1 MGSLKV
7 AEFARIQTVRIL
19 ANPATLSHGGR
30 DVILTKLPP
39 AETPVPPLITF
50 ELSRISLPAVDP
62 TAAREFAVEVVRKL
76 RDAGH
81 QALWAGGCVR
91 DQLLGIR
98 PKDYD
103 VATSAR
109 PEQVRDL
116 FGHRRSLPIGAAFGV
131 ITVLGPKPAGQIE
144 VATFRRDAGYSDGR
158 HPDSVT
164 FSDAREDAQRR
175 DFTIN
180 GLFFDPVAEQVID
193 YVGGQDDLQTGVI
206 RAIGVPRD
214 RITEDKLRML
224 RAVRFAAKFGFAIE
238 ANTLTAVQ
246 EQSNELVIV
255 SAERIAE
262 ELRKMLTLDRRR
274 LAVELLGQA
283 QLLEIVLP
291 EARGVHT
298 VAWQQALEM
307 LERITPSFPQG
318 LAMLLR
324 PLAETPE
331 TLAQLVD
338 RVCRRLKLSVE
349 ELTQVQRLL
358 REEPLLR
365 RASYF
370 TWPQLQR
377 LLATP
382 GVEAVLDFA
391 AAVSAVLDASPAEL
405 DLCNRMLELPP
416 ALMNPAALIN
426 GEDLKLLG
434 LSPGPHFR
442 IILEQVRDA
451 QLEGLINSPQ
461 HALELARKLAR
472 ELGL

>member
-1 MGSLKV
+1 V
-7 AEFARIQTVRIL
+7 
-19 ANPATLSHGGR
+19 
-30 DVILTKLPP
+30 
-39 AETPVPPLITF
+39 
-50 ELSRISLPAVDP
+50 PAVNSA
-62 TAAREFAVEVVRKL
+62 AAREFAVEVVRQL
-76 RDAGH
+76 RDAGF

-91 DQLLGIR
+91 DQLLGIL

-144 VATFRRDAGYSDGR
+144 VATFRRDAAYSDGR

-164 FSDAREDAQRR
+164 FSDPQEDAQRR

-180 GLFFDPVAEQVID
+180 GLFYDPLAEQVID

-214 RITEDKLRML
+214 RISEDKLRML

-238 ANTLTAVQ
+238 ANTLQAVQ
-246 EQSNELVIV
+246 EQSNELIIV
-255 SAERIAE
+255 SAERVAE

-274 LAVELLGQA
+274 LAVELLAQA
-283 QLLEIVLP
+283 QLLEIVIP
-291 EARGVHT
+291 ETRGVHT
-298 VAWQQALEM
+298 LAWQQTLRI
-307 LERITPSFPQG
+307 LERLPNPTFPQ
-318 LAMLLR
+318 AFATLLR
-324 PLAETPE
+324 PLAESPAE
-331 TLAQLVD
+331 LAQLVD
-338 RVCRRLKLSVE
+338 IVCRRLKLSVE

-365 RASYF
+365 RASSF

-391 AAVSAVLDASPAEL
+391 AAVAYELDADAAEL
-405 DLCNRMLELPP
+405 DLCNRMLDLPA
-416 ALMNPAALIN
+416 ALMNPPPLIN

-434 LSPGPHFR
+434 LSPGPQFR
-442 IILEQVRDA
+442 TILDQVRDQ
-451 QLEGLINSPQ
+451 QLESLINTPEE
-461 HALELARKLAR
+461 ALQVARNIAGKV
-472 ELGL
+472 

>member
-1 MGSLKV
+1 M
-7 AEFARIQTVRIL
+7 T
-19 ANPATLSHGGR
+19 
-30 DVILTKLPP
+30 
-39 AETPVPPLITF
+39 
-50 ELSRISLPAVDP
+50 AVNSA
-62 TAAREFAVEVVRKL
+62 AAREFAVEVVRQL
-76 RDAGH
+76 RDAGF
-81 QALWAGGCVR
+81 QAFWAGGCVR
-91 DQLLGIR
+91 DQLLGIL

-131 ITVLGPKPAGQIE
+131 ITVLGPRSAGQIE
-144 VATFRRDAGYSDGR
+144 VATFRRDAAYSDGR

-164 FSDAREDAQRR
+164 FSDPQEDAQRR

-180 GLFFDPVAEQVID
+180 GLFYDPLAEQVID
-193 YVGGQDDLQTGVI
+193 YVGGQDDLQSGVI

-224 RAVRFAAKFGFAIE
+224 RAVRFAAKFGFAVE
-238 ANTLTAVQ
+238 PTTLQAVQ
-246 EQSNELVIV
+246 EQANELVIV

-274 LAVELLGQA
+274 LAVELLAQA

-298 VAWQQALEM
+298 QAWQQTLRI
-307 LERITPSFPQG
+307 LERLPNPTFPQ
-318 LAMLLR
+318 AFATLLR
-324 PLAETPE
+324 PLAETPAA
-331 TLAQLVD
+331 LAQLVD
-338 RVCRRLKLSVE
+338 IVCRRLKFSVE
-349 ELTQVQRLL
+349 ELSQVQRLL

-365 RASYF
+365 RASHF

-382 GVEAVLDFA
+382 GIEAILDFA
-391 AAVSAVLDASPAEL
+391 AAVSHELDPDAHEL
-405 DLCNRMLELPP
+405 DLCNRMLDLPA
-416 ALMNPAALIN
+416 ALMNPPPLIN

-434 LSPGPHFR
+434 LSPGPQFR
-442 IILEQVRDA
+442 TILDQVRDQ
-451 QLEGLINSPQ
+451 QLESLINTPEE
-461 HALELARKLAR
+461 ALQLARKIA
-472 ELGL
+472 GK

>member
-1 MGSLKV
+1 V
-7 AEFARIQTVRIL
+7 
-19 ANPATLSHGGR
+19 
-30 DVILTKLPP
+30 
-39 AETPVPPLITF
+39 
-50 ELSRISLPAVDP
+50 PAVNSA
-62 TAAREFAVEVVRKL
+62 AARKFAVEVVRQL
-76 RDAGH
+76 RDAGF

-91 DQLLGIR
+91 DQLLGIL

-144 VATFRRDAGYSDGR
+144 VATFRRDAAYSDGR

-164 FSDAREDAQRR
+164 FSDPHEDAQRR

-180 GLFFDPVAEQVID
+180 GLFYDPLAEQVID

-206 RAIGVPRD
+206 RAIGVPRE

-238 ANTLTAVQ
+238 PATLQAVQ
-246 EQSNELVIV
+246 EQSNELIIV
-255 SAERIAE
+255 SAERVAE

-274 LAVELLGQA
+274 LAVELLAEA
-283 QLLEIVLP
+283 QLLEIVVP
-291 EARGVHT
+291 ETRGVHT
-298 VAWQQALEM
+298 LAWQQTLEI
-307 LERITPSFPQG
+307 LERLPMPTFPQ
-318 LAMLLR
+318 AFATLLR
-324 PLAETPE
+324 PLAETPLE
-331 TLAQLVD
+331 LAQLVD
-338 RVCRRLKLSVE
+338 VVCRRLKLSVE

-365 RASYF
+365 RASHF

-377 LLATP
+377 LLAVP
-382 GVEAVLDFA
+382 GVESVLDFA
-391 AAVSAVLDASPAEL
+391 AAVSHVLDADAKEL
-405 DLCNRMLELPP
+405 DLCNRMLDLP
-416 ALMNPAALIN
+416 ALLMNPLPLIN

-434 LSPGPHFR
+434 LTPGPQFR
-442 IILEQVRDA
+442 AILDQVRDA
-451 QLEGLINSPQ
+451 QLESLINTPEE
-461 HALELARKLAR
+461 ALQLARKIA
-472 ELGL
+472 GN

>member
-1 MGSLKV
+1 M
-7 AEFARIQTVRIL
+7 
-19 ANPATLSHGGR
+19 
-30 DVILTKLPP
+30 
-39 AETPVPPLITF
+39 
-50 ELSRISLPAVDP
+50 PAVDS

-91 DQLLGIR
+91 DQLLGIM
-98 PKDYD
+98 PKDFD

-109 PEQVRDL
+109 PEQVRDV

-164 FSDAREDAQRR
+164 FSDAKEDAQRR

-180 GLFFDPVAEQVID
+180 GLFYDPIAEQVID
-193 YVGGQDDLQTGVI
+193 YVGGQDDLQLGVI

-238 ANTLTAVQ
+238 EKTFAAVQ
-246 EQSNELVIV
+246 EQSSELVIV

-274 LAVELLGQA
+274 LAVELLSQT
-283 QLLEIVLP
+283 QLLEIILP

-298 VAWQQALEM
+298 VVWQQTLEM
-307 LERITPSFPQG
+307 LERLHAPTFPQG

-324 PLAETPE
+324 PLAETPDS
-331 TLAQLVD
+331 LAQLVD
-338 RVCRRLKLSVE
+338 HVCRRLKLSVE

-365 RASYF
+365 RASEF

-382 GVEAVLDFA
+382 GVEPILDFA
-391 AAVSAVLDASPAEL
+391 AAVSGVIDANPKEL
-405 DLCNRMLELPP
+405 DLCNRMLDLPS
-416 ALMNPAALIN
+416 ALMNPSPLIN

-434 LSPGPHFR
+434 LVPGPHFR
-442 IILEQVRDA
+442 VILDQVRDA
-451 QLEGLINSPQ
+451 QLESLINTPEE
-461 HALELARKLAR
+461 ALKMARKLSAD
-472 ELGL
+472 

>member
-1 MGSLKV
+1 M
-7 AEFARIQTVRIL
+7 
-19 ANPATLSHGGR
+19 
-30 DVILTKLPP
+30 
-39 AETPVPPLITF
+39 
-50 ELSRISLPAVDP
+50 PAVNSA
-62 TAAREFAVEVVRKL
+62 AAREFAVEVVRQL
-76 RDAGH
+76 RDAGF

-91 DQLLGIR
+91 DQLLGIL

-144 VATFRRDAGYSDGR
+144 VATFRRDAAYSDGR

-164 FSDAREDAQRR
+164 FSDPHEDAQRR

-180 GLFFDPVAEQVID
+180 GLFYDPLAEQVID

-206 RAIGVPRD
+206 RAIGVPRE

-238 ANTLTAVQ
+238 AATLQAVQ
-246 EQSNELVIV
+246 EQSNELIIV
-255 SAERIAE
+255 SAERVAE

-274 LAVELLGQA
+274 LAVELLAEA
-283 QLLEIVLP
+283 QLLEIVVP
-291 EARGVHT
+291 ETRGVHT
-298 VAWQQALEM
+298 LAWQQTLQI
-307 LERITPSFPQG
+307 LERLPMPTFPQ
-318 LAMLLR
+318 AFATLLR
-324 PLAETPE
+324 PLAETPLE
-331 TLAQLVD
+331 LAQLVD
-338 RVCRRLKLSVE
+338 LVCRRLKLSVE

-365 RASYF
+365 RASHF

-377 LLATP
+377 LLAVP
-382 GVEAVLDFA
+382 GVESVLDFA
-391 AAVSAVLDASPAEL
+391 AAVSHVLDADAKEL
-405 DLCNRMLELPP
+405 DLCNRMLDLP
-416 ALMNPAALIN
+416 ALLMNPLPLIN

-434 LSPGPHFR
+434 LTPGPQFR
-442 IILEQVRDA
+442 AILDQVRDA
-451 QLEGLINSPQ
+451 QLESLINTPEE
-461 HALELARKLAR
+461 ALQLARKIA
-472 ELGL
+472 GN

>member
-1 MGSLKV
+1 V
-7 AEFARIQTVRIL
+7 
-19 ANPATLSHGGR
+19 
-30 DVILTKLPP
+30 
-39 AETPVPPLITF
+39 
-50 ELSRISLPAVDP
+50 PAVNSA
-62 TAAREFAVEVVRKL
+62 AAREFAVELVRQL
-76 RDAGH
+76 RDAGF

-91 DQLLGIR
+91 DQLLGIL

-144 VATFRRDAGYSDGR
+144 VATFRRDAAYSDGR

-164 FSDAREDAQRR
+164 FSDPQEDARRR

-180 GLFFDPVAEQVID
+180 GLFYDPLAEQVID

-206 RAIGVPRD
+206 RAIGVPRE

-238 ANTLTAVQ
+238 PATLQAVQ

-274 LAVELLGQA
+274 LAVELLAEA

-298 VAWQQALEM
+298 LTWQQTLRI
-307 LERITPSFPQG
+307 LERLPNPTFPQ
-318 LAMLLR
+318 AFATLLR
-324 PLAETPE
+324 PLAETPAE
-331 TLAQLVD
+331 LAQLVD
-338 RVCRRLKLSVE
+338 VVCRRLKLSVE
-349 ELTQVQRLL
+349 ELNQVQRLL

-365 RASYF
+365 RASHF

-377 LLATP
+377 LLAVP
-382 GVEAVLDFA
+382 GVESVLDFA
-391 AAVSAVLDASPAEL
+391 AAVSQVLDADAKEL
-405 DLCNRMLELPP
+405 DLCNRMLDLP
-416 ALMNPAALIN
+416 ALLMNPQPLIN

-434 LSPGPHFR
+434 LTPGPQFR
-442 IILEQVRDA
+442 AILDQVRDS
-451 QLEGLINSPQ
+451 QLESLINTPEE
-461 HALELARKLAR
+461 ALQLARKIADKS
-472 ELGL
+472 

>member
-1 MGSLKV
+1 M
-7 AEFARIQTVRIL
+7 
-19 ANPATLSHGGR
+19 LSGNNEH
-30 DVILTKLPP
+30 VILTKPSP
-39 AETPVPPLITF
+39 AETPFPRLITL
-50 ELSRISLPAVDP
+50 ELPRIALPAVDP

-91 DQLLGIR
+91 DQLLGIM

-109 PEQVRDL
+109 PEQVRDV

-164 FSDAREDAQRR
+164 FSDAKEDAQRR

-180 GLFFDPVAEQVID
+180 GLFYDPVVEQVID
-193 YVGGQDDLQTGVI
+193 YVGGQDDLQAGVI

-224 RAVRFAAKFGFAIE
+224 RAVRFAAKFGFTIE
-238 ANTLTAVQ
+238 NKTLAAVQ

-262 ELRKMLTLDRRR
+262 ELRKMLTLERRR
-274 LAVELLGQA
+274 LAVELLSQA
-283 QLLEIVLP
+283 QLLEIILP

-298 VAWQQALEM
+298 QAWQQTLTM
-307 LERITPSFPQG
+307 LERLQAPTFPQG
-318 LAMLLR
+318 LALLLR
-324 PLAETPE
+324 PLAETPDA
-331 TLAQLVD
+331 LAQLVD
-338 RVCRRLKLSVE
+338 LVCRRLKLSVE

-365 RASYF
+365 RASEF
-370 TWPQLQR
+370 TWPKLQR

-382 GVEAVLDFA
+382 GVESILDFA
-391 AAVSAVLDASPAEL
+391 AAVSSVLDPNPMEL
-405 DLCNRMLELPP
+405 DLCNRMLDLPA
-416 ALMNPAALIN
+416 ALMNPLPLIN

-434 LSPGPHFR
+434 LPPGPQFR
-442 IILEQVRDA
+442 IILDQVRDA
-451 QLEGLINSPQ
+451 QLESLINTPEE
-461 HALELARKLAR
+461 ALQMASKLAAVPS
-472 ELGL
+472 

>member
-1 MGSLKV
+1 M
-7 AEFARIQTVRIL
+7 
-19 ANPATLSHGGR
+19 
-30 DVILTKLPP
+30 
-39 AETPVPPLITF
+39 PVVN
-50 ELSRISLPAVDP
+50 SA
-62 TAAREFAVEVVRKL
+62 AAREFAVEVVRQL
-76 RDAGH
+76 RTAGF

-91 DQLLGIR
+91 DQLLGIL

-103 VATSAR
+103 VATNAR

-131 ITVLGPKPAGQIE
+131 ITVLGPKSAGQIE
-144 VATFRRDAGYSDGR
+144 VATFRRDATYSDGR

-164 FSDAREDAQRR
+164 FSDPREDAQRR

-180 GLFFDPVAEQVID
+180 GLFYDPLAEQVID

-206 RAIGVPRD
+206 RAIGVPRE

-238 ANTLTAVQ
+238 PATLQAVQ

-274 LAVELLGQA
+274 LAVELLAEG

-298 VAWQQALEM
+298 LAWQQTLQI
-307 LERITPSFPQG
+307 LERLPAPTFPQ
-318 LAMLLR
+318 AFATLLR
-324 PLAETPE
+324 PLAETPTE
-331 TLAQLVD
+331 LAQLVD
-338 RVCRRLKLSVE
+338 VACRRLKLSVE

-365 RASYF
+365 RASHF

-377 LLATP
+377 VLAVP
-382 GVEAVLDFA
+382 GVELVLDFA
-391 AAVSAVLDASPAEL
+391 AAVSHVIDADAKEL
-405 DLCNRMLELPP
+405 DLCNRMLDL
-416 ALMNPAALIN
+416 PAALVNPPPLIN

-434 LSPGPHFR
+434 LTPGPQFR
-442 IILEQVRDA
+442 AILDQVRDA
-451 QLEGLINSPQ
+451 QLESLINTPEE
-461 HALELARKLAR
+461 ALLLARKVA
-472 ELGL
+472 GGS